1 LAEKLVQIA
10 FKGTI
15 SYQTLLSEVFK
26 RILKKGRKG
35 MISILLTDT
44 SRERQGNIYISHS
57 KFICGADLRLPPYTT
72 RTSISR
78 KGYEALKVLCSMATA
93 EYKVVTGPE
102 KYFED
107 ADVSLN
113 VRISSIIA
121 LIPKL
126 PDDLDVLTNE
136 DKLLNRVFSST
147 DTIGALEPEAAK
159 NAGIDLPMPATLNW
173 TPLEEPPAKPASPSN
188 RAGSAGVSPASDSN
202 ANAASLI
209 EIPKAKVPLV
219 TEVLKSKEPLLSEV
233 LKSKEPLLTEV
244 RKTTPLIG
252 DISNT
257 KPPVLTDGSNSKP
270 LVFTDV
276 SKPVVYEGSKAKA
289 PLVTEILKS
298 KAPANEVPTTAKPAP
313 QAVNAAPAATSQPAS
328 AAKPAAAPKSAATP
342 KPPATQKPAAAP
354 EAPSTNDVW
363 HAVKDIDIC
372 LPIEG
377 DDGEK
382 ETKFISLQDRAREE
396 LGPEANEEP
405 KRPRRGSGV
414 LSFAAA
420 PFVNTYSACA
430 HVLAN
435 VPKPLLI
442 ALAIIIAI
450 AASGKINFPKL
461 KLPGFASSN
470 PSLAA
475 PNAVPRMPEHVVHHQ
490 HVGTPTH
497 LAPSHYSGA
506 AGMATPPPPVILPK
520 PDYYILNK
528 DAPVQHRRA
537 YQTAP

>member
-1 LAEKLVQIA
+1 
-10 FKGTI
+10 
-15 SYQTLLSEVFK
+15 
-26 RILKKGRKG
+26 
-35 MISILLTDT
+35 
-44 SRERQGNIYISHS
+44 
-57 KFICGADLRLPPYTT
+57 
-72 RTSISR
+72 
-78 KGYEALKVLCSMATA
+78 
-93 EYKVVTGPE
+93 
-102 KYFED
+102 
-107 ADVSLN
+107 
-113 VRISSIIA
+113 
-121 LIPKL
+121 
-126 PDDLDVLTNE
+126 VLTNE

-159 NAGIDLPMPATLNW
+159 NAGIDLPMPANLKW

-188 RAGSAGVSPASDSN
+188 RAGSA

-233 LKSKEPLLTEV
+233 LKAKEPLLTEV

-252 DISNT
+252 DLSNT
-257 KPPVLTDGSNSKP
+257 KPPVLTDVSNSKP

-298 KAPANEVPTTAKPAP
+298 ANEATSVGEVNPKSAP
-313 QAVNAAPAATSQPAS
+313 QAVNAAPEATSQPAS
-328 AAKPAAAPKSAATP
+328 AAKPPAAAKSAATP
-342 KPPATQKPAAAP
+342 NSPATQKPEAAA

-470 PSLAA
+470 PSLVA
-475 PNAVPRMPEHVVHHQ
+475 PNAVPRTPEHVVHHQ

-497 LAPSHYSGA
+497 LTPSHYSGS
-506 AGMATPPPPVILPK
+506 AGITTPPPPVILPK